1 MELLAFESSMLI
13 PSLFRIC
20 SEKLI
25 TTFEF
30 VAPSLDSAQNAVGG
44 GGRYDGLVEALGG
57 PATEGI
63 GFAIGID
70 RTLLAYE
77 AENISHAPLQ
87 DLDVFIVDTT
97 GGNEALILSDELRRQ
112 GIAVDRGFDQRSMK
126 AQMKAADRSGA
137 QFAIIIG
144 TDELAE
150 NQVTLR
156 DLRGDGTQSILDR
169 QLLSTTLLNL
179 LQEAKE

>member
-1 MELLAFESSMLI
+1 M
-13 PSLFRIC
+13 
-20 SEKLI
+20 
-25 TTFEF
+25 
-30 VAPSLDSAQNAVGG
+30 
-44 GGRYDGLVEALGG
+44 
-57 PATEGI
+57 
-63 GFAIGID
+63 
-70 RTLLAYE
+70 AYE

-144 TDELAE
+144 TDELAAYVRNMTPGE
-150 NQVTLR
+150 FIKKINKKV
-156 DLRGDGTQSILDR
+156 
-169 QLLSTTLLNL
+169 
-179 LQEAKE
+179 KFKK

>member
-1 MELLAFESSMLI
+1 M
-13 PSLFRIC
+13 
-20 SEKLI
+20 
-25 TTFEF
+25 
-30 VAPSLDSAQNAVGG
+30 
-44 GGRYDGLVEALGG
+44 
-57 PATEGI
+57 
-63 GFAIGID
+63 
-70 RTLLAYE
+70 AYE

-97 GGNEALILSDELRRQ
+97 GGNEALILSDELRRH

-137 QFAIIIG
+137 EFAIIIG

>member
-1 MELLAFESSMLI
+1 
-13 PSLFRIC
+13 
-20 SEKLI
+20 
-25 TTFEF
+25 
-30 VAPSLDSAQNAVGG
+30 
-44 GGRYDGLVEALGG
+44 
-57 PATEGI
+57 
-63 GFAIGID
+63 
-70 RTLLAYE
+70 
-77 AENISHAPLQ
+77 
-87 DLDVFIVDTT
+87 
-97 GGNEALILSDELRRQ
+97 
-112 GIAVDRGFDQRSMK
+112 MK

-137 QFAIIIG
+137 EFAIIIG